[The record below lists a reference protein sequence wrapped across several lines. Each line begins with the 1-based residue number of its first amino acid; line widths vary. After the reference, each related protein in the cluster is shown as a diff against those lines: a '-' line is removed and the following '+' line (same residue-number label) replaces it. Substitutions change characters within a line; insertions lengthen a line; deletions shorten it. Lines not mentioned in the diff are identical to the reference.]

1 VVVWPE
7 EEKRK
12 KSELAKNKEAGL
24 LGGVHFSILS
34 EKAPAEA
41 DAFHK

>member
-1 VVVWPE
+1 
-7 EEKRK
+7 
-12 KSELAKNKEAGL
+12 L